1 MLRTRVIPCLLL
13 NDESLVKTVK
23 FGAYTYIGDPVN
35 TVRIFNE
42 LEVDELVFL
51 DITASRQSRG
61 PNFKVLEDIANECFM
76 PLAYGGGICDIEDV
90 GRVFGIGFE
99 KIVINSHAVQDPGFI
114 RRVADKFGSQS
125 VIGSI
130 DARKNLFG
138 RYEVFTHGGTKKA
151 SGNPLEWAQELER
164 LGAGELLLTSM
175 DRDGTWAGFDIKLT
189 ASVTSKVQVPVIAN
203 GGAGTVRHI
212 GDVVGRGGASAVAV
226 GSLVVFQGKGLGVLV
241 NFPGKKELEE
251 VLPG

>member
-13 NDESLVKTVK
+13 NGESLVKTVK
-23 FGAYTYIGDPVN
+23 FGAYAYIGDPVN
-35 TVRIFNE
+35 TIRIFNE
-42 LEVDELVFL
+42 LAVDELVFL
-51 DITASRQSRG
+51 DITASRQSRS
-61 PNFKVLEDIANECFM
+61 PNFKILEDIANECFM

-90 GRVFGIGFE
+90 GRIFGIGFE
-99 KIVINSHAVQDPGFI
+99 KVVINSHAVQTPDFI

-138 RYEVFTHGGTKKA
+138 RYEVFTHGGTRKA
-151 SGNPLEWAQELER
+151 SRSPLEWAQELER

-175 DRDGTWAGFDIKLT
+175 DQEGTWSGFDIKLT
-189 ASVTSKVQVPVIAN
+189 ESVTSKVNVPVIAS

-212 GDVVGRGGASAVAV
+212 GEVVRKGGASAVAV
-226 GSLVVFQGKGLGVLV
+226 GSMVVFQGKDLGVLV
-241 NFPGKKELEE
+241 NFPGKKELED
-251 VLPG
+251 VL